1 MAQRILRRLFA
12 PGALER
18 EERRQEEGDGDGG
31 GVTDVLWVA
40 NPLVAGP
47 IPVGGAMQTVRPT
60 RACEPRHHAEPCVR
74 GRLWP
79 PWARSE
85 ISDRL
90 GTDLGTKLCETAS
103 NQCNDIQPVKHPK
116 PADVHSWDKA
126 SRPKLPV
133 RSS

>member
-1 MAQRILRRLFA
+1 MPLMPLMTENQWDVPAPDEILELVNYVVSQAKSGITGNHWDPRF
-12 PGALER
+12 
-18 EERRQEEGDGDGG
+18 
-31 GVTDVLWVA
+31 A

-47 IPVGGAMQTVRPT
+47 IPVGARCKPCGPT

-90 GTDLGTKLCETAS
+90 GTD
-103 NQCNDIQPVKHPK
+103 
-116 PADVHSWDKA
+116 
-126 SRPKLPV
+126 
-133 RSS
+133 